1 MVTGLEEKA
10 AEDKLEEKRKTDY
23 KNKGSFSLGM
33 KSYLK
38 S

>member
-1 MVTGLEEKA
+1 MVTGLEKKA

-23 KNKGSFSLGM
+23 ENKGSFSLGM
-33 KSYLK
+33 ISCLK